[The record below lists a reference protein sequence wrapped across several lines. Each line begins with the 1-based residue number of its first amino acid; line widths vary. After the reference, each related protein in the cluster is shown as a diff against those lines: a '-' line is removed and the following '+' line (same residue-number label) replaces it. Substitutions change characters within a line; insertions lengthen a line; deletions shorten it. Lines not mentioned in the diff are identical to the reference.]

1 MFGLRLPEI
10 RLITEVSF
18 DPQIRLD
25 FLPGTPRS
33 SIVVAATCFKT
44 SHLLRPYLN
53 GESVFKELPL
63 NHSTNV
69 TAWPCACGSCLTVST
84 VQGSNLVMYLG
95 S

>member
-25 FLPGTPRS
+25 FLTGTPRS

-53 GESVFKELPL
+53 GKSFFKELPL
-63 NHSTNV
+63 NHSSLT
-69 TAWPCACGSCLTVST
+69 TWPCVSGSCLAVST